1 MMEEV
6 NTNTINSVE
15 NKIIITIIGKRYSG
29 KTTLLNSL
37 IFPEIVNNN
46 NYISTFGYDIRF
58 LPINK
63 NTLIKFYDL
72 GEIELQPNEKVI
84 QSMSWQ
90 SQYVIY
96 LIDPKI
102 KESMSYLGIFE
113 EVFKDNKKIIVFNKI
128 DKIQDINIFNQDK
141 SVQDFIKKY
150 DIKNLFYVNSF
161 DANSIMNFKNALFD
175 LIQRDMNNNAF
186 NNINNKE
193 NNNNMVLYHTPIINF
208 SKKLNIK
215 EL

>member
-6 NTNTINSVE
+6 KTINSVQ
-15 NKIIITIIGKRYSG
+15 NKIIFTIVGKRFSG

-37 IFPEIVNNN
+37 IFPEIINNN
-46 NYISTFGYDIRF
+46 NYSRTFGYDIRF
-58 LPINK
+58 LPINDD
-63 NTLIKFYDL
+63 TLIKFYDL

-102 KESMSYLGIFE
+102 KESLRYLSIFE
-113 EVFKDNKKIIVFNKI
+113 EVFKDNIKIIVFNKI
-128 DKIQDINIFNQDK
+128 DQIQDINIFNQDK

-150 DIKNLFYVNSF
+150 NIKNIFNVNSF
-161 DANSIMNFKNALFD
+161 DANSVMNFKNSLFN
-175 LIQRDMNNNAF
+175 LIQEDMNNNVF

-193 NNNNMVLYHTPIINF
+193 INDNPFLYHNPIIDF
-208 SKKLNIK
+208 SKKINYKDL
-215 EL
+215 

>member
-6 NTNTINSVE
+6 KTINSVQ
-15 NKIIITIIGKRYSG
+15 NKIIITIVGKRFSG

-37 IFPEIVNNN
+37 IFPEIINNN
-46 NYISTFGYDIRF
+46 NYSRTFGYDIRF
-58 LPINK
+58 LPINDD
-63 NTLIKFYDL
+63 TLIKFYDL

-102 KESMSYLGIFE
+102 KESLRYLSIFE
-113 EVFKDNKKIIVFNKI
+113 EVFKDNIKIIVFNKI
-128 DKIQDINIFNQDK
+128 DQIQDINIFNQDK
-141 SVQDFIKKY
+141 NVQDFIKKY
-150 DIKNLFYVNSF
+150 NIKNIFNVNSF
-161 DANSIMNFKNALFD
+161 DANSVMNFKNSLFN
-175 LIQRDMNNNAF
+175 LIQEDMNNNVF

-193 NNNNMVLYHTPIINF
+193 INDNPFLYHNPIIDF
-208 SKKLNIK
+208 SKKINYKDL
-215 EL
+215 

>member
-6 NTNTINSVE
+6 KTINSVQ
-15 NKIIITIIGKRYSG
+15 NKIIITIVGKRFSG

-37 IFPEIVNNN
+37 IFPEIINNN
-46 NYISTFGYDIRF
+46 NYSRTFGYDIRF
-58 LPINK
+58 LPIN
-63 NTLIKFYDL
+63 NDTLIKFYDL

-102 KESMSYLGIFE
+102 KESLRYLSIFE
-113 EVFKDNKKIIVFNKI
+113 EVFKDNIKIIVFNKI
-128 DKIQDINIFNQDK
+128 DQIQDINIFNQDK
-141 SVQDFIKKY
+141 SVQDFIKKHN
-150 DIKNLFYVNSF
+150 IKNIFNVNSF
-161 DANSIMNFKNALFD
+161 DANSVMNFKNSLFN
-175 LIQRDMNNNAF
+175 LIQEDMNNNVF

-193 NNNNMVLYHTPIINF
+193 INDNPFLYHNPIIDF
-208 SKKLNIK
+208 SKKINYKDL
-215 EL
+215 

>member
-6 NTNTINSVE
+6 KTINSVQ
-15 NKIIITIIGKRYSG
+15 NKIIITIVGKRFSG

-37 IFPEIVNNN
+37 IFPEIINNN
-46 NYISTFGYDIRF
+46 NYSRTFGYDIRF
-58 LPINK
+58 LPIN
-63 NTLIKFYDL
+63 NDTLIKFYDL

-102 KESMSYLGIFE
+102 KESLRYLSIFE
-113 EVFKDNKKIIVFNKI
+113 EVFKDNIKIIVFNKI
-128 DKIQDINIFNQDK
+128 DQIQDINIFNQDK

-150 DIKNLFYVNSF
+150 NIKNIFNVNSF
-161 DANSIMNFKNALFD
+161 DANSVMNFKNSLFN
-175 LIQRDMNNNAF
+175 LIQEDMNNNVF

-193 NNNNMVLYHTPIINF
+193 INDNPFLYHNPIIDF
-208 SKKLNIK
+208 SKKINYKDL
-215 EL
+215 

>member
-6 NTNTINSVE
+6 KTINSVQ
-15 NKIIITIIGKRYSG
+15 NKIILTIVGKRFSG

-37 IFPEIVNNN
+37 IFPEIINNN
-46 NYISTFGYDIRF
+46 NYSRTFGYDIRF
-58 LPINK
+58 LPIN
-63 NTLIKFYDL
+63 NDTLIKFYDL

-102 KESMSYLGIFE
+102 KESLRYLSIFE
-113 EVFKDNKKIIVFNKI
+113 EVFKDNIKIIVFNKI
-128 DKIQDINIFNQDK
+128 DQIQDINIFNQDK

-150 DIKNLFYVNSF
+150 NIKNIFNVNSF
-161 DANSIMNFKNALFD
+161 DANSVMNFKNSLFN
-175 LIQRDMNNNAF
+175 LIQEDMNNNVF

-193 NNNNMVLYHTPIINF
+193 INDNPFLYHNPIIDF
-208 SKKLNIK
+208 SKKINYKDL
-215 EL
+215 

>member
-6 NTNTINSVE
+6 KTINSVQ
-15 NKIIITIIGKRYSG
+15 NKIIITIVGKRFSG

-37 IFPEIVNNN
+37 IFPEIINNN
-46 NYISTFGYDIRF
+46 NYSRTFGYDIRF
-58 LPINK
+58 LPIN
-63 NTLIKFYDL
+63 NDTLIKFYDL

-102 KESMSYLGIFE
+102 KESLRYLSIFE
-113 EVFKDNKKIIVFNKI
+113 EVFKDNIKIIVFNKI
-128 DKIQDINIFNQDK
+128 DQIQDINIFNQDK

-150 DIKNLFYVNSF
+150 NIKNIFNVNSF
-161 DANSIMNFKNALFD
+161 DANSVRNFKNSLFN
-175 LIQRDMNNNAF
+175 LIQEDMSNNVF

-193 NNNNMVLYHTPIINF
+193 INDNPFLYHNPIIDF
-208 SKKLNIK
+208 SKKINYKDL
-215 EL
+215 

>member
-6 NTNTINSVE
+6 KTINSVQ
-15 NKIIITIIGKRYSG
+15 NKIIITIVGKRFSG

-37 IFPEIVNNN
+37 IFPEIINNN
-46 NYISTFGYDIRF
+46 NYSRTFGYDIRF
-58 LPINK
+58 LPINDD
-63 NTLIKFYDL
+63 TLIKFYDL

-102 KESMSYLGIFE
+102 KESLRYLSIFE
-113 EVFKDNKKIIVFNKI
+113 EVFKDNIKIIVFNKI
-128 DKIQDINIFNQDK
+128 DQIQDINIFNQDK

-150 DIKNLFYVNSF
+150 NIKNIFNVNSF
-161 DANSIMNFKNALFD
+161 DANSVMNFKNSLFN
-175 LIQRDMNNNAF
+175 LIQEDMNKNVF

-193 NNNNMVLYHTPIINF
+193 INDNPFLYHNPIIDF
-208 SKKLNIK
+208 SKKINYKDL
-215 EL
+215 